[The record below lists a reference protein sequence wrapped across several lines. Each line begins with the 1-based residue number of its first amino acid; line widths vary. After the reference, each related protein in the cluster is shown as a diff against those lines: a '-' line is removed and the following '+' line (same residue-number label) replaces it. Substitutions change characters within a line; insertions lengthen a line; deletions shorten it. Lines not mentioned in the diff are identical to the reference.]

1 MGCHKVPTSKNPCKI
16 GGSKA
21 QLGSSAAFDIPS
33 NFWYLSYRELQN
45 IQSSLGFGLET
56 SDTYFWPKNTY
67 LCIAMNALQY
77 ITLIDC
83 ASAHFLVNARFLEN
97 RMHKLYW
104 NIDMELMN
112 QHQ

>member
-45 IQSSLGFGLET
+45 IPSSLGFGLET

-67 LCIAMNALQY
+67 LCIAMNALNTLLWLTAHLLIFWSNVQY
-77 ITLIDC
+77 LGN
-83 ASAHFLVNARFLEN
+83 FL
-97 RMHKLYW
+97 
-104 NIDMELMN
+104 
-112 QHQ
+112 